1 MKNMTPVPTQK
12 VYDRQMDMPVRQP
25 PPPPPATTVNV
36 ATRIE
41 PLQLNVG
48 TETRRDE
55 AVNTINSTFRR

>member
-1 MKNMTPVPTQK
+1 MKNMTPIPPQK
-12 VYDRQMDMPVRQP
+12 PYERQMDMPVRQP
-25 PPPPPATTVNV
+25 GATATVSV
-36 ATRIE
+36 ATRVE